1 MKTEQVK
8 KGVFYLLVTSFL
20 FSTQQALGK
29 VLYYLST
36 FERTFYFS
44 LVAAIIIGLLCKWK
58 KQPLIGGDLKL
69 IGLRSLFGYLST
81 VLLFLAATQTYP
93 VANIS
98 LLSSTSTIFALL
110 AAVIWLK
117 EHMARRQVLSV
128 FIAFAGILLILRPTG
143 GFIEPESLAGLGA
156 GFFAGLAYTVVRKLK
171 DESPFT
177 ITFCFMSFSVI
188 ASLPVV
194 IAQGFTPL
202 GWKEIGVLI
211 LTGIV
216 CAAAQYFLSVAYS
229 YAPSTMI
236 SVYLYAQN
244 LFAFLIGIV
253 FFHELPD
260 WIAIAGGCLLIA
272 AGILNFISGREAQRR
287 LSDDT

>member
-1 MKTEQVK
+1 MK

-20 FSTQQALGK
+20 FSSQQALGK

-44 LVAAIIIGLLCKWK
+44 LVAAIIMGLLCKWK
-58 KQPLIGGDLKL
+58 KQPLIAGNLKL
-69 IGLRSLFGYLST
+69 IGMRSLFGYIST

-117 EHMARRQVLSV
+117 EHMARGQVLSV
-128 FIAFAGILLILRPTG
+128 LIAFAGIVLILRPTG
-143 GFIEPESLAGLGA
+143 GFIEAESLAGLGA

-188 ASLPVV
+188 V
-194 IAQGFTPL
+194 IAFRAHAGIQPAWLKRDRGAYPDRRRLRSSSVFSFS
-202 GWKEIGVLI
+202 GVQL
-211 LTGIV
+211 
-216 CAAAQYFLSVAYS
+216 CAIDQDLCLSVLAEL
-229 YAPSTMI
+229 
-236 SVYLYAQN
+236 VCLYPWH
-244 LFAFLIGIV
+244 LV
-253 FFHELPD
+253 
-260 WIAIAGGCLLIA
+260 
-272 AGILNFISGREAQRR
+272 
-287 LSDDT
+287 LS

>member
-1 MKTEQVK
+1 MKTENVK

-117 EHMARRQVLSV
+117 EHMARGQVLSV

-202 GWKEIGVLI
+202 EWKEIGVLI
-211 LTGIV
+211 LTGIGLRSGAIFPFCGVQLCPIDEDLCLPV
-216 CAAAQYFLSVAYS
+216 CAEPVC
-229 YAPSTMI
+229 
-236 SVYLYAQN
+236 
-244 LFAFLIGIV
+244 LFDRHRIF
-253 FFHELPD
+253 
-260 WIAIAGGCLLIA
+260 
-272 AGILNFISGREAQRR
+272 S
-287 LSDDT
+287 

>member
-1 MKTEQVK
+1 MKTENVR

-20 FSTQQALGK
+20 FSSQQALGK

-44 LVAAIIIGLLCKWK
+44 LVAAIIMGLLCKWK
-58 KQPLIGGDLKL
+58 KQPLIAGNLKL
-69 IGLRSLFGYLST
+69 IGMRSLFGYIST
-81 VLLFLAATQTYP
+81 GLLFLAATQTYP

-117 EHMARRQVLSV
+117 EHMTRGQVLSV

-143 GFIEPESLAGLGA
+143 GFIEAESLAGLGA

-188 ASLPVV
+188 ASLPFVLM
-194 IAQGFTPL
+194 QGFSPL
-202 GWKEIGVLI
+202 GLKEIAVLI
-211 LTGIV
+211 LTGAV

-229 YAPSTMI
+229 YAPSTKI
-236 SVYLYAQN
+236 SVYLYSQN
-244 LFAFLIGIV
+244 LFAFILGIL

-260 WIAIAGGCLLIA
+260 WLSIVGGCLLIG

-287 LSDDT
+287 LSHDI

>member
-1 MKTEQVK
+1 MKTENVK

-20 FSTQQALGK
+20 FSSQQALGK

-44 LVAAIIIGLLCKWK
+44 LVAAIIMGLLCKWK
-58 KQPLIGGDLKL
+58 KQPLIAGSLKL
-69 IGLRSLFGYLST
+69 IGMRSLFGYIST

-117 EHMARRQVLSV
+117 EHMARGQVLSV
-128 FIAFAGILLILRPTG
+128 FIAFAGIVLILRPAG
-143 GFIEPESLAGLGA
+143 GFIEAESLAGLGA

-188 ASLPVV
+188 ASLPFGPKRDRGAHPDRRSMRSSSVFPFGGV
-194 IAQGFTPL
+194 QLCAIDQDL
-202 GWKEIGVLI
+202 G
-211 LTGIV
+211 
-216 CAAAQYFLSVAYS
+216 LSVLTELVCLHPWHLVLSRTAGL
-229 YAPSTMI
+229 AVDRRGL
-236 SVYLYAQN
+236 SVDRRRH
-244 LFAFLIGIV
+244 IE
-253 FFHELPD
+253 FHQRARSPK
-260 WIAIAGGCLLIA
+260 
-272 AGILNFISGREAQRR
+272 EAV
-287 LSDDT
+287 T

>member
-229 YAPSTMI
+229 YAPSTKI

>member
-1 MKTEQVK
+1 MK

-229 YAPSTMI
+229 YAPSTKI

>member
-117 EHMARRQVLSV
+117 EHMAREQVLSV

-229 YAPSTMI
+229 YAPSTKI

>member
-1 MKTEQVK
+1 M
-8 KGVFYLLVTSFL
+8 
-20 FSTQQALGK
+20 
-29 VLYYLST
+29 
-36 FERTFYFS
+36 
-44 LVAAIIIGLLCKWK
+44 AAIIIGLLCKWK
-58 KQPLIGGDLKL
+58 KQPLIAGDLKL

-117 EHMARRQVLSV
+117 EHMARGQVLSV

-143 GFIEPESLAGLGA
+143 GFIELESLAGLGA

-229 YAPSTMI
+229 YAPSTKI

>member
-1 MKTEQVK
+1 M
-8 KGVFYLLVTSFL
+8 
-20 FSTQQALGK
+20 
-29 VLYYLST
+29 
-36 FERTFYFS
+36 
-44 LVAAIIIGLLCKWK
+44 
-58 KQPLIGGDLKL
+58 
-69 IGLRSLFGYLST
+69 
-81 VLLFLAATQTYP
+81 AATQTYP

-117 EHMARRQVLSV
+117 EHMARGQVLSV
-128 FIAFAGILLILRPTG
+128 LIAFAGIVLILRPTG
-143 GFIEPESLAGLGA
+143 GFIEAESLAGLGA

-188 ASLPVV
+188 ASLPFVLM
-194 IAQGFTPL
+194 QGFSPL
-202 GWKEIGVLI
+202 GLKEIAVLI
-211 LTGIV
+211 LTGAV

-229 YAPSTMI
+229 YAPSTKI
-236 SVYLYAQN
+236 SVYLYSQN
-244 LFAFLIGIV
+244 LFAFILGIL

-260 WIAIAGGCLLIA
+260 WLSIVGGCLLIG

-287 LSDDT
+287 LSHDI